1 MSPVKNDPPRHSA
14 TRLSTNFK
22 LGPRHSGKIRGGS
35 PTFETSSLSGDVSG
49 PGDCLRFQVV
59 ETSLGGGGW
68 LGKERESL
76 QQYQSE
82 GDGRGESE
90 GRSTRG
96 CRGSRQ
102 LTQLASLPP
111 VAAECSG
118 QRGGGRRAGGQTA
131 RLPPAKKA
139 GETVTLT
146 QERARRHQPKKLGK
160 LSPSPRSQPS
170 RPPLPAS
177 SSKESKG

>member
-146 QERARRHQPKKLGK
+146 QRAPG
-160 LSPSPRSQPS
+160 
-170 RPPLPAS
+170 
-177 SSKESKG
+177 GG